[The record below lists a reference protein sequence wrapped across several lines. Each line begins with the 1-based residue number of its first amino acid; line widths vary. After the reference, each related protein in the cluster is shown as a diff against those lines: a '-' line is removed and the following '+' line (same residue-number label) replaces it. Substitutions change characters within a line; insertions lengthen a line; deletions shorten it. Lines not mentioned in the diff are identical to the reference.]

1 MNLIT
6 ICYDKGSEA
15 WAQVTQRGGRSLIL
29 GDIPG
34 HVAQGS
40 EFPDLAVG
48 VPVHCSRVG
57 LDDLKRCLPAQMILW
72 FFIYP
77 IMLCSWPWV
86 FEMCLFQT
94 QHWTSYL
101 DEMRIKRAH

>member
-34 HVAQGS
+34 QVAQGS

-48 VPVHCSRVG
+48 VPVHCRG
-57 LDDLKRCLPAQMILW
+57 DGPHDL
-72 FFIYP
+72 
-77 IMLCSWPWV
+77 
-86 FEMCLFQT
+86 
-94 QHWTSYL
+94 
-101 DEMRIKRAH
+101 